1 MTTENPTSL
10 SKRPL
15 EGSQPPDR
23 SASPG
28 GGPVWVRDG
37 KTPIEHMFSG
47 LPQIADIVEN
57 AAVSIALYLT
67 E

>member
-1 MTTENPTSL
+1 
-10 SKRPL
+10 
-15 EGSQPPDR
+15 
-23 SASPG
+23 
-28 GGPVWVRDG
+28 
-37 KTPIEHMFSG
+37 MFSG